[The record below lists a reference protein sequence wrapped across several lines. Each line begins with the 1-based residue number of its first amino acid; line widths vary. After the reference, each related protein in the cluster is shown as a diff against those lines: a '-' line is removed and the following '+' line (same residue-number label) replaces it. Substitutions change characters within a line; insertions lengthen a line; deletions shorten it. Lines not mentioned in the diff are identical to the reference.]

1 MKKSIV
7 IVMAIASVMVMVS
20 ACGGKTTTAPV
31 ETTVVETTP
40 EETTPEETTET
51 VMETTKEETTAEE
64 TTVEETS
71 AATIAGKPDLGDLSD
86 DIYSFQIQVDDEVY
100 QFPMAFTQF
109 TACGWEYDGDE
120 NKSLDAGYRTSTDVF
135 AKGKQKCYL
144 RIMNFDINARPLK
157 ECHIVGITIDRS
169 MVEKGGS
176 RVLAPGGLEIGT
188 ATVEDVKAAHG
199 TPSRENTTSDGSEY
213 ITYSKGTY
221 ETAEFVVDGK
231 TKTLREYKIQ
241 NLTKPADFEAGEV
254 DTEVPAIVGRYQAP
268 AAMSDDFADFI
279 VEYGGTLYQ
288 LPAPV
293 SVFEADGWKIVED
306 QSELTVAG
314 RDSGWV
320 TMLKDNQK
328 LRVLAANYSEKAT
341 AIQNCFIT
349 SVITD
354 DYSNKTS
361 LVIAK
366 GITTDISAEE
376 LESKLS
382 GIDYE
387 KDESSSSY
395 INYQVA
401 PKDTKLDRYD
411 ILVKKDTG
419 KVYKIEVK
427 YSPKYSAF
435 VK

>member
-1 MKKSIV
+1 MKKRIV
-7 IVMAIASVMVMVS
+7 IVMTVASVMALAS

-31 ETTVVETTP
+31 ESTVVETTP
-40 EETTPEETTET
+40 EETTET
-51 VMETTKEETTAEE
+51 VAETTKEETTAEE
-64 TTVEETS
+64 TTVAT
-71 AATIAGKPDLGDLSD
+71 AAEKPDFGDLSD

-120 NKSLDAGYRTSTDVF
+120 NKSLDASYRTSTDVF
-135 AKGKQKCYL
+135 VKGKQKCYL

-157 ECHIVGITIDRS
+157 ECHIVGITIDHF

-176 RVLAPGGLEIGT
+176 RVLAPGGLEIGI
-188 ATVEDVKAAHG
+188 AAIEDIKAAHG
-199 TPSRENTTSDGSEY
+199 TPSRENTTSDGSVY
-213 ITYSKGTY
+213 ITYSKDTY
-221 ETAEFVVDGK
+221 ETAKFVVDGK
-231 TKTLREYKIQ
+231 TKTLREYEIQ

-254 DTEVPAIVGRYQAP
+254 DTEIPAIVGQYQAP

-293 SVFEADGWKIVED
+293 SVFEADEWKIVED
-306 QSELTVAG
+306 QSEMTVAG

-320 TMLKDNQK
+320 TMLRDNQK
-328 LRVLAANYSEKAT
+328 LRVLATNYSEKAT

-354 DYSNKTS
+354 DYNNKTP
-361 LVIAK
+361 LIIAK
-366 GITTDISAEE
+366 GITTDISADE

-387 KDESSSSY
+387 KDESGSSY
-395 INYQVA
+395 INYQVV
-401 PKDTKLDRYD
+401 PKDSKLDRYD

-419 KVYKIEVK
+419 KVYKIEVR
-427 YSPKYSAF
+427 YSPKYSTF